1 MVPIAEAVK
10 RFLVQNRYIEE
21 HSQIDP
27 KISLLENGLIDS
39 VAIVNLINML
49 EEEYRIQIV
58 DDDMM
63 PENFDSLEGIETFVK
78 NKLQ

>member
-1 MVPIAEAVK
+1 MVPIDEAVK
-10 RFLVQNRYIEE
+10 RFLVQNRYLEE
-21 HSQIDP
+21 HNQIDP

-49 EEEYRIQIV
+49 EEAYRIQIE

-63 PENFDSLEGIETFVK
+63 PENFDSLERIEAFVK
-78 NKLQ
+78 DKLQ